1 MSNLLVIG
9 GNSDIGF
16 STAKIF
22 ASKGYNIH
30 LASQNMDQL
39 SSKKEII
46 ENSFKVTCKISEIN
60 IHSTDSIENF
70 LNDPSINPEIVLIS
84 AGYMESPEISFDKI
98 VKINYLNL
106 VEIIERLII
115 KNLNK
120 RKLSTIIGI
129 SSIAGERGK
138 KANSIYSSAK
148 AGFSVYLDGL
158 RQRLYNENINV
169 ITIKPGYV
177 ETKMTKNFNLPKY
190 LVSSPDLIGKIIFK
204 SFEKNKDIVYAP
216 SFWKIL
222 LIIYKNIPEFIFKF
236 KLKK

>member
-190 LVSSPDLIGKIIFK
+190 LVSSPDLIGKIIF
-204 SFEKNKDIVYAP
+204 SM
-216 SFWKIL
+216 S
-222 LIIYKNIPEFIFKF
+222 
-236 KLKK
+236 